1 MSVLEYVHK
10 LVNNLEQGNIDNC
23 LSNNSTDFSSI
34 IQQLSKPDADLFTT
48 LDFNIK
54 KIAQRQLQLETEN
67 LRCRIMIQQQHQLL
81 TNTTTPNHH
90 EEEKVMHQNNNNS
103 TNNNKT
109 NTTTS
114 QENSTSED
122 NLTSVRDTCLLEKL
136 ETSYREQLPQGGYFA
151 ASSSTTMAAA
161 AAAAAG
167 LVQTSTTA
175 SSTTTTTTS
184 AAASSTPPFNISSAA
199 TAYPVYFGATMSPS
213 ILSFPAATVQ
223 TSSDNIV
230 CPDCVIQAVKVASCV
245 FNGDLGRRIT
255 CEHERCIVSGSV
267 HEYDAPI
274 NTLKNAVNA
283 MADRLQIVA
292 DEVNYVAH
300 ETAVNGKLG
309 VQARCGKEM
318 KGLWRDFV
326 VNLNSM
332 TQNHLEQVRDIAD
345 VSTAI
350 GKGDLSKTMTVPVK
364 GETLLL
370 KNTFNTMV
378 NQLNLFASE
387 VSRVAHEVGTE
398 GKLGAQ
404 AKVQS
409 ADGIWKE
416 LTDNVNTM
424 AANLTNQ
431 VRDIAQVSKSV
442 ARGDL
447 TKKVTVEVRGEMLD
461 LKNTINTMVDQLSIF
476 ATEVTRVSLEVG
488 TQGKL
493 GGQAVVKDVAGTWKD
508 LTDNVNMMA
517 SKITNQVR
525 DIAVVAKAVARGDL
539 TKKVKANA
547 QGEVLEL
554 KNTMNKMVDQLTLF
568 SAEVRRVS
576 LEVGTEGKLGG
587 QAVVK
592 DVGGTWKDLTDN
604 VNTMAANLTTQV
616 RSIAEVTKAVAMG
629 DLSKKIEVET
639 RGEILD
645 LKNTVNDMV
654 DQLRVFASEVTRV
667 AREVGTE
674 GKLGGQARVPNV
686 DGTWKDL
693 TDNVNTMATNL
704 TTQVRSIAV
713 VTKAVANGDLS
724 KKIQVN
730 VSGEISDLKDT
741 VNNMVDQ
748 LRVFASEVTRVAREV
763 GTEGKLGG
771 EANVPNVSG
780 TWKDLTD
787 NVNTMAANL
796 TTQVRSIATVTKA
809 VAKGD
814 LSKKI
819 DVETQGEILDLKNT
833 VNNMVD
839 QLNVFAAEV
848 TRVAKEVG
856 TDGKLGGQALVPNV
870 DGTWMDLTDNVNHM
884 ATNLTN
890 QVRSIAEVT
899 KAVALGDLS
908 KKIEVESGGEILDL
922 KNIVN
927 NMVDQLRVFASEV
940 TRVSKEVGTE
950 GKLGGQAVV
959 QGVAGT
965 WNELTDNV
973 NIMAANLTNQ
983 VRSIAEVTKA
993 VANGDLS
1000 KKIEVESGGE
1010 ILELKNI
1017 VNNMVDQL
1025 RIFASEVTRVSKEV
1039 GTEGKLGGQATVPNV
1054 AGTWYELT
1062 EHVNIMAANL
1072 TTQVRSIAEVTKAV
1086 ALGDLSKKIEVE
1098 TRGEI
1103 LELKDIVNGMVDQL
1117 RIFASEVTRV
1127 SKEVGTD
1134 GKLGGQAVVQGVAG
1148 TWYELTNNVNIMAAN
1163 LTTQV
1168 RSIAEV
1174 TKAVASGD
1182 LSKKI
1187 EVETRGEILDLK
1199 NTVNDMVDQ
1208 LRVFASEVTRVARE
1222 VGTEGKL
1229 GGQARVPNVDGTWK
1243 DLTDNVNTMATNL
1256 TNQVRSIAEVT
1267 KAVALGDLSKKIEVE
1282 SGGEI
1287 RDLKN
1292 IVNSMVD
1299 QLRIFASEVTRVAK
1313 EVGTDGKLG
1322 GQATVEGVA
1331 GTWMDLTDNVNTM
1344 AANLTTQVRSIA
1356 QVTKAVANGD
1366 LSKKIEVETRGEI
1379 LDLKDTVNDMVDQL
1393 RVFAAEVT
1401 RVSKEVGT
1409 EGKLGGQAMV
1419 EGVAGTW
1426 LDLTDNV
1433 NTMAANLTTQVR
1445 SIAQVTKAV
1454 ANGDLSKK
1462 IEVETRGEILDLK
1475 DTVNDMVD
1483 QLRIFASEV
1492 TRVSKEVGTEGK
1504 LGGQAVVQGV
1514 AGTWYELTNNVNIM
1528 AANLT
1533 NQVRSIAEVTKAV
1546 ALGDLSKKIEVESG
1560 GEILDLKNIVNN
1572 MVDQLR
1578 IFASEVT
1585 RVSKEVGTEGKLGG
1599 QAIVQGV
1606 AGTWNELTDNV
1617 NIMAANLTNQVRS
1630 IAEVTKAVA
1639 NGDLSKKIEVESG
1652 GEILDLKNIVNNMVD
1667 QLRIFASEVTRV
1679 SKEVGTDGKLGGQAK
1694 VEGVAGTWLDLTDNV
1709 NTMAANLTTQ
1719 VRSIAQVTKA
1729 VANGDLSKKIEV
1741 ETRGEILDLK
1751 DTVNDMVD
1759 QLRVFAAEVTRVSK
1773 EVGTEGKLGGQAM
1786 VEGVAGTWLDLTDNV
1801 NTMAANLTTQV
1812 RSIAQVTKAVAL
1824 GDLSKK
1830 IEVETRG
1837 EILELKNIVNDMVD
1851 QLRIFASEVTRV
1863 SKEVG
1868 TEGKLGGQAVVQG
1881 VAGTWN
1887 ELTDNVN
1894 IMAANLTNQ
1903 VRSIAEVTKAV
1914 ANGDLSKKIEVESGG
1929 EILDLKNIVNNMV
1942 DQLRIFASE
1951 VTRVSKEVGT
1961 EGKLGGQAVVQG
1973 VAGTWNELTDNV
1985 NIMAANLTTQVR
1997 SIAEVTKAVANGD
2010 LSKKIEVETRGEIL
2024 DLKNTV
2030 NEMVDQLR
2038 VFASEVTRVAKE
2050 VGTEG
2055 KLGGQATVEGVA
2067 GTWMDLTDNV
2077 NTMAANLTTQV
2088 RSIAQV
2094 TKAVANGDLSK
2105 KIEVETRGEILD
2117 LKDTV
2122 NDMVDQLRI
2131 FASEVTRVSKEVGT
2145 EGKLGGQAV
2154 VQGVAGTW
2162 LDLTDNVN
2170 TMAANLTTQVRS
2182 IAQVTKAVALGD
2194 LSKKIE
2200 VETRGEILELKNIV
2214 NDMVDQ
2220 LRIFAS
2226 EVTRVSKEVG
2236 TEGKLGGQAVVQG
2249 VAGTWNELTDN
2260 VNIMAAN
2267 LTNQVRSIAEV
2278 TKAVANGDLS
2288 KKIEV
2293 ESGGEILDLKNIVNN
2308 MVDQLR
2314 IFASEVTRVSKEVG
2328 TEGKLGGQ
2336 AVVQGVAGTWNELT
2350 DNVNIMAANLTS
2362 QVRSIAEVTKAV
2374 ANGDLSKKIHVETRG
2389 EILDLKITVNS
2400 MVDQLREF
2408 SSEVTRV
2415 AKEVG
2420 TDGKLGGQANVQGVA
2435 GTWKDLTDN
2444 VNIMAANLTTQV
2456 RSIAEVTKAVALGDL
2471 SKKIEVETRG
2481 EIREL
2486 KETVNDMVDQL
2497 RVFAA
2502 EVTRVARQVG
2512 TEGMLGGQAAIVGV
2526 DGTWKD
2532 LTDNVNLMA
2541 SNLTDQLRAIAAVCK
2556 AVAQGDLS
2564 KKIEVEVHGEIAELK
2579 NTINTMVDQL
2589 SSFASEVTRVAREV
2603 GTEGKLGVQAQVM
2616 DVEGVWREIT
2626 SNVNTMA
2633 SNLTTQVRAFAQIS
2647 AAATE
2652 NDFSRLITVE
2662 ASGEMDSLKTK
2673 INQMVGSLRDAIQKN
2688 RLAREAAELANRSKS
2703 EFLAN
2708 MSHEIRTPMNGIIG
2722 MTSLTLETELNRQ
2735 QRENL
2740 MIVSSLAN
2748 SLLTI
2753 IDDILDISK
2762 IEAGRMTIES
2772 IPFSLRAAVFKVLK
2786 TLAVKANQK
2795 KLDLIYHVDQ
2805 SIPDQLI
2812 GDPLRL
2818 SQVITN
2824 LIGNAVKFT
2833 TQGEVVLRTRA
2844 VRMQDNTVRLEL
2856 CVSDTGIG
2864 IQEDKLHVIFDTF
2877 CQADGSTTRE
2887 YGGTG
2892 LGLSI
2897 SRHLVQL
2904 MGGDLWVE
2912 SKYGRGSE
2920 FYFTVNLFRFSL
2932 EQKEIIEKIRRFR
2945 NRRILFLDSM
2955 NDETGV
2961 IDKIKTLNLKPYRV
2975 NSIEEAAAIS
2985 NANSSKSKHIP
2996 FFDTVIVDKMGL
3008 AEKIREIV
3016 PLRYTPIVL
3025 IAPEVHLLN
3034 MKLCIDLG
3042 ITGYINSPTN
3052 LAGMADVLLPALE
3065 SHAALPSDASKTV
3078 PLEVLLAE
3086 DNDVNQKLAVRILE
3100 KFGHHVTVVANG
3112 KLAVEAYESQTFDLI
3127 LMDVQMPVMGGFE
3140 ATQKIREIEHSSNS
3154 KTHIPIIAL
3163 TAHAMIGD
3171 REKCLQAGMDEYVTK
3186 PLRFPELIAA
3196 IKKFAPQ
3203 SAHMMAGGK
3212 SKLLTDK

>member
-1 MSVLEYVHK
+1 MKRTSTIDNSPIIKKKIRDSIQDKDIKSALNPTADTPTQVMDTIVDSPTPNQTNSTSNMSILQYVHD
-10 LVNNLEQGNIDNC
+10 LVKNLEQGNIDNC
-23 LSNNSTDFSSI
+23 LCNI
-34 IQQLSKPDADLFTT
+34 ADPSLLQNLDKDDTT
-48 LDFNIK
+48 LFNALEMNLK
-54 KIAQRQLQLETEN
+54 KIAHRQLQLETEN
-67 LRCRIMIQQQHQLL
+67 LRYRIMIRQQQQLL
-81 TNTTTPNHH
+81 TSNGTDHEDKLMSQKVEKPERTEKAEKDEPGLQKDTQLTP
-90 EEEKVMHQNNNNS
+90 
-103 TNNNKT
+103 
-109 NTTTS
+109 
-114 QENSTSED
+114 ED
-122 NLTSVRDTCLLEKL
+122 NITSIHDSSLLDKL
-136 ETSYREQLPQGGYFA
+136 ETSYRQTSSSASDFSQTGYFGLA
-151 ASSSTTMAAA
+151 GTSSSP
-161 AAAAAG
+161 
-167 LVQTSTTA
+167 STTPN
-175 SSTTTTTTS
+175 SNG
-184 AAASSTPPFNISSAA
+184 STPLFNISSTA

-213 ILSFPAATVQ
+213 IISFPGATVQ
-223 TSSDNIV
+223 TSSQNIV
-230 CPDCVIQAVKVASCV
+230 CPDCVIQAVKVSSCV
-245 FNGDLGRRIT
+245 FNGDLARRIT
-255 CEHERCIVSGSV
+255 CEHERCIPSGTV
-267 HEYDAPI
+267 VEANAPI

-292 DEVNYVAH
+292 DEVNHVAH
-300 ETAVNGKLG
+300 ETAINGKLG
-309 VQARCGKEM
+309 VQATCGKEM

-326 VNLNSM
+326 LNLNKM
-332 TQNHLEQVRDIAD
+332 TANHRAQVRDIAD

-350 GKGDLSKTMTVPVK
+350 AKGDLSKVISVPVK

-370 KNTFNTMV
+370 KKTFNRMV

-404 AKVQS
+404 AKVQD

-431 VRDIAQVSKSV
+431 VHDIAQVSKSV

-447 TKKVTVEVRGEMLD
+447 TKKVTVEVKGEMLD

-488 TQGKL
+488 TEGIL

-525 DIAVVAKAVARGDL
+525 DIAVVAKAVAKGDL
-539 TKKVKANA
+539 SKKVKANA

-554 KNTMNKMVDQLTLF
+554 KNTMNKMVDQLILF

-576 LEVGTEGKLGG
+576 LEVGVEGKLGG

-639 RGEILD
+639 SGEILD

-667 AREVGTE
+667 AREVGTD
-674 GKLGGQARVPNV
+674 GKLGGQASVPNV

-763 GTEGKLGG
+763 GTDGKLGG

-819 DVETQGEILDLKNT
+819 EVETRGEILDLKNT
-833 VNNMVD
+833 VNDMVD

-870 DGTWMDLTDNVNHM
+870 GGTWMDLTDNVNHM

-965 WNELTDNV
+965 WYELTD
-973 NIMAANLTNQ
+973 
-983 VRSIAEVTKA
+983 
-993 VANGDLS
+993 
-1000 KKIEVESGGE
+1000 
-1010 ILELKNI
+1010 
-1017 VNNMVDQL
+1017 
-1025 RIFASEVTRVSKEV
+1025 
-1039 GTEGKLGGQATVPNV
+1039 
-1054 AGTWYELT
+1054 
-1062 EHVNIMAANL
+1062 
-1072 TTQVRSIAEVTKAV
+1072 
-1086 ALGDLSKKIEVE
+1086 
-1098 TRGEI
+1098 
-1103 LELKDIVNGMVDQL
+1103 
-1117 RIFASEVTRV
+1117 
-1127 SKEVGTD
+1127 
-1134 GKLGGQAVVQGVAG
+1134 
-1148 TWYELTNNVNIMAAN
+1148 
-1163 LTTQV
+1163 
-1168 RSIAEV
+1168 
-1174 TKAVASGD
+1174 
-1182 LSKKI
+1182 
-1187 EVETRGEILDLK
+1187 
-1199 NTVNDMVDQ
+1199 
-1208 LRVFASEVTRVARE
+1208 
-1222 VGTEGKL
+1222 
-1229 GGQARVPNVDGTWK
+1229 
-1243 DLTDNVNTMATNL
+1243 
-1256 TNQVRSIAEVT
+1256 
-1267 KAVALGDLSKKIEVE
+1267 
-1282 SGGEI
+1282 
-1287 RDLKN
+1287 
-1292 IVNSMVD
+1292 
-1299 QLRIFASEVTRVAK
+1299 
-1313 EVGTDGKLG
+1313 
-1322 GQATVEGVA
+1322 
-1331 GTWMDLTDNVNTM
+1331 
-1344 AANLTTQVRSIA
+1344 
-1356 QVTKAVANGD
+1356 
-1366 LSKKIEVETRGEI
+1366 
-1379 LDLKDTVNDMVDQL
+1379 
-1393 RVFAAEVT
+1393 
-1401 RVSKEVGT
+1401 
-1409 EGKLGGQAMV
+1409 
-1419 EGVAGTW
+1419 
-1426 LDLTDNV
+1426 
-1433 NTMAANLTTQVR
+1433 
-1445 SIAQVTKAV
+1445 
-1454 ANGDLSKK
+1454 
-1462 IEVETRGEILDLK
+1462 
-1475 DTVNDMVD
+1475 
-1483 QLRIFASEV
+1483 
-1492 TRVSKEVGTEGK
+1492 
-1504 LGGQAVVQGV
+1504 
-1514 AGTWYELTNNVNIM
+1514 NVNIM

-1599 QAIVQGV
+1599 QARVPNVAGTWNELTDNVNIMAANLTTQVRSIAEVTKAVALGDLSKKIEVETRGEILELKDTVNDMVDQLRVFASEVTRVSKEVGTDGKLGGQARVPNVAGTWFELTDNVNIMAANLTTQVRSIAEVTKAVASGDLSKKIEVETRGEILDLKNTVNSMVDQLRVFASEVTRVAREVGTDGKLGGQAGVPNVDGTWKDLTDNVNTMATNLTNQVRSIAEVTKAVALGDLSKKIEVESGGEILDLKNIVNSMVDQLRIFASEVTRVSKEVGTEGKLGGQAVVQGV
-1606 AGTWNELTDNV
+1606 AGTWYELTDNV

-1639 NGDLSKKIEVESG
+1639 LGDLSKKIEVESG

-1679 SKEVGTDGKLGGQAK
+1679 SKEVGTEGKLGGQARVPNVAGTWNELTDNVNIMAANLTNQVRSIAEVTK
-1694 VEGVAGTWLDLTDNV
+1694 AVAGGDLSKKIEVETRGEILDLKITVNSMVDQLRIFASEVTRVAKEVGTEGKLGGQATVDGVAGTWLDLTDNV

-1741 ETRGEILDLK
+1741 ETRGEILELK

-1812 RSIAQVTKAVAL
+1812 RSIAQVTKAVAM

-1837 EILELKNIVNDMVD
+1837 EILDLKNIVNNMVD

-1881 VAGTWN
+1881 VAGTWY

-1914 ANGDLSKKIEVESGG
+1914 ALGDLSKKIEVESGG

-1997 SIAEVTKAVANGD
+1997 SIAEVTKAVALGD

-2024 DLKNTV
+2024 DLKNIV
-2030 NEMVDQLR
+2030 NSMVDQLR

-2055 KLGGQATVEGVA
+2055 KLGGQATVDGVA
-2067 GTWMDLTDNV
+2067 GTWLDLTDNV

-2105 KIEVETRGEILD
+2105 KIEVETRGEILE

-2122 NDMVDQLRI
+2122 NDMVDQLRV
-2131 FASEVTRVSKEVGT
+2131 FAAEVTRVSKEVGT
-2145 EGKLGGQAV
+2145 EGKLGGQAMV
-2154 VQGVAGTW
+2154 EGVAGTW

-2182 IAQVTKAVALGD
+2182 IAQVTKAVAMGD

-2200 VETRGEILELKNIV
+2200 VETRGEILDLKDTV
-2214 NDMVDQ
+2214 NEMVDQ

-2236 TEGKLGGQAVVQG
+2236 TEGKLGGQARVPN

-2278 TKAVANGDLS
+2278 TKAVALGDLS

-2293 ESGGEILDLKNIVNN
+2293 ETRGEILDLKDTVNE

-2336 AVVQGVAGTWNELT
+2336 ARVPNVAGTWNELT
-2350 DNVNIMAANLTS
+2350 DNVNIMAANLTN

-2374 ANGDLSKKIHVETRG
+2374 AGGDLSKKIEVETRG

-2400 MVDQLREF
+2400 MVDQLRIF
-2408 SSEVTRV
+2408 ASEVTRV

-2420 TDGKLGGQANVQGVA
+2420 TEGKLGGQATVEGVA
-2435 GTWKDLTDN
+2435 GTWMDLTDN

-2486 KETVNDMVDQL
+2486 KETVNNMVDQL

-2512 TEGMLGGQAAIVGV
+2512 TEGMLGGQATIIGV

-2532 LTDNVNLMA
+2532 LTYNVNLMA

-2722 MTSLTLETELNRQ
+2722 MTSLTLESELNRH

-2762 IEAGRMTIES
+2762 IEAGRMIIET
-2772 IPFSLRAAVFKVLK
+2772 IPFSLRSAIFSVLK

-2795 KLDLIYHVDQ
+2795 KLDLIYQVDS
-2805 SIPDQLI
+2805 SIPDQVI

-2844 VRMQDNTVRLEL
+2844 VMTTDNVVKLEL

-2864 IQEDKLHVIFDTF
+2864 IQEDKLNVIFDTF

-2897 SRHLVQL
+2897 SKHLVQL
-2904 MGGDLWVE
+2904 MGGHLWVE

-2920 FYFTVNLFRFSL
+2920 FYFTVNLLRYSSSQKQIL
-2932 EQKEIIEKIRRFR
+2932 EKVRRFR

-2955 NDETGV
+2955 NDKTDMMG
-2961 IDKIKTLNLKPYRV
+2961 KITSLGLKPYRV
-2975 NSIEEAAAIS
+2975 GSVEEATAVT
-2985 NANSSKSKHIP
+2985 NANANKNKLLP
-2996 FFDTVIVDKMGL
+2996 FFDTVIVDKMTL
-3008 AEKIREIV
+3008 ADKIREIV
-3016 PLRYTPIVL
+3016 PFRYTPIVL

-3042 ITGYINSPTN
+3042 ITGYINSPAN
-3052 LAGMADVLLPALE
+3052 PADVADVLLPALE
-3065 SHAALPSDASKTV
+3065 SHAALPSDPSKTM

-3086 DNDVNQKLAVRILE
+3086 DNDVNQRLAVRILE
-3100 KFGHHVTVVANG
+3100 KFGHHVKVVSNG
-3112 KLAVEAYESQTFDLI
+3112 KLAVEAYESQIFDLI

-3140 ATQKIREIEHSSNS
+3140 ATQRIREIESSSNS
-3154 KTHIPIIAL
+3154 NTRIPIIAL

-3203 SAHMMAGGK
+3203 SADMMSKGK
-3212 SKLLTDK
+3212 SKLK